1 MQSIKGLVGKMRLSD
16 LTRLLPGLKRTAIDA
31 RGGTQSLADWDT
43 YTGDAPLYSL
53 LDNAAAKFPDRPCL
67 SFLGK
72 SYDYAEIT
80 DLVNRAAQGFQQAG
94 VVKGTRVG
102 LLLPNTPYFVICYYA
117 ILKAGG
123 TVVNFNPLYVGR
135 EIDHQ
140 IEDSDTDIMV
150 TLDLKQLYPK
160 VAHALDTTRLKKVV
174 ICRMSDILPAVKGL
188 LFSTLKR
195 SELADIPEDLRHIP
209 FDLLTKT
216 DGAPSPVPIDIR
228 KDPAV
233 LQYTGGTTGL
243 PKGAMLTHA
252 NLVANTRQLQ
262 AIVTN
267 VAEGEERILAVL
279 PFFHVFA
286 MTAILNFGI
295 ATGSELILLPRFE
308 LDQLLKTIDS
318 RQPTIFHAVPTIY
331 TAINGCDDISKYDL
345 SCLKFCISG
354 GAPLPPEIKRKFEEG
369 TGCVLVE
376 GYGLSEASPV
386 VSVNPVDGSAR
397 DGSIGRALPGTAVK
411 FLSLEAP
418 HKEVKDGEN
427 GQLCV
432 HGPQVMLGYWERPDE
447 TATTLK
453 DGYLHTGDVGYRD
466 EDGFLFLVDRM
477 KDLIICS
484 GYNVYP
490 RVIEDAIYLH
500 PEVGEVTVIG
510 VPDDYRGQSPKAFVK
525 LKPGATVT
533 EEELRRFL
541 TDKLSPIERPASIE
555 FRDELPK
562 TMIGKLSKKELV
574 AEQASSGT
582 DQPAP
587 DQPRNEA

>member
-1 MQSIKGLVGKMRLSD
+1 MRLKD
-16 LTRLLPGLKRTAIDA
+16 LKRLLPGLKRTAMDA
-31 RGGTQSLADWDT
+31 HGGPGAVAGWDI
-43 YTGDAPLYSL
+43 YTGTDPLHAL
-53 LDNAAAKFPDRPCL
+53 LETSAARFSDRPCL

-72 SYDYAEIT
+72 SYSYAEVIG
-80 DLVNRAAQGFQQAG
+80 LVNRAAQGFQQAG

-123 TVVNFNPLYVGR
+123 TVVNYNPLYVGR
-135 EIDHQ
+135 EIEHQ
-140 IEDSDTDIMV
+140 IEDSKTDIMV

-160 VAHALDTTRLKKVV
+160 VAHALDTTRLQKIV
-174 ICRMSDILPAVKGL
+174 ICPMSDILPTVKGL

-195 SELADIPEDLRHIP
+195 SELADIPADLRHIP

-216 DGAPSPVPIDIR
+216 DGAPAPVAIDIHS
-228 KDPAV
+228 DPAV

-243 PKGAMLTHA
+243 PKGAMLSHA

-262 AIVTN
+262 AFVTN
-267 VAEGEERILAVL
+267 VVHGEERIMAVL

-308 LDQLLKTIDS
+308 LDQLLKSIDS
-318 RQPTIFHAVPTIY
+318 KQPTIFHAVPTIY
-331 TAINGCDDISKYDL
+331 TAINGCDEISKYDL

-354 GAPLPPEIKRKFEEG
+354 GAPLPAQVKQQFEER

-386 VSVNPVDGSAR
+386 VSVNPVDGTAR
-397 DGSIGRALPGTAVK
+397 DGSIGRALPGTDVK
-411 FLSLEAP
+411 FLSLDP
-418 HKEVKDGEN
+418 PYKGVKDGEN
-427 GQLCV
+427 GELYAR
-432 HGPQVMLGYWERPDE
+432 GPQVMLGYWERPDE
-447 TATTLK
+447 TADVLR
-453 DGYLHTGDVGYRD
+453 DGYLRTGDVGYRD
-466 EDGFLFLVDRM
+466 KDGFLFLVDRA

-490 RVIEDAIYLH
+490 RVVEDAIYLH
-500 PEVGEVTVIG
+500 PDVSETTVIG
-510 VPDDYRGQSPKAFVK
+510 VPDEYRGQTPKAFVK
-525 LKPGATVT
+525 LKPGSALTV
-533 EEELRRFL
+533 EELRRFL
-541 TDKLSPIERPASIE
+541 VDKLSPIERPEFVE

-574 AEQASSGT
+574 AEHETQSA
-582 DQPAP
+582 DHP
-587 DQPRNEA
+587 DQEETNGAT

>member
-1 MQSIKGLVGKMRLSD
+1 MRLSD
-16 LTRLLPGLKRTAIDA
+16 LMRRLPGLKRTTIHGAGDHP
-31 RGGTQSLADWDT
+31 SLTGWEE
-43 YTGDAPLYSL
+43 YTGTEPLYAL
-53 LDNAAAKFPDRPCL
+53 LEASAARFNDRPCL

-72 SYDYAEIT
+72 SYSYAEIS
-80 DLVNRAAQGFQQAG
+80 DLVNRAAEGFQQAG

-117 ILKAGG
+117 ILRAGG
-123 TVVNFNPLYVGR
+123 TVVNYNPLYVGR
-135 EIDHQ
+135 EIEHQ
-140 IEDSDTDIMV
+140 IEDSETDIMV

-160 VAHALDTTRLKKVV
+160 VARALDNTRLKKIV
-174 ICRMSDILPAVKGL
+174 ICRMSDILPPVKGL

-195 SELADIPEDLRHIP
+195 SELADVPEDLLHIP

-216 DGAPSPVPIDIR
+216 DGAPAPVNIDIHN
-228 KDPAV
+228 DVAV

-262 AIVTN
+262 RIVTN
-267 VAEGEERILAVL
+267 IVEGEERILAVL

-286 MTAILNFGI
+286 MTAILNHGI
-295 ATGSELILLPRFE
+295 SMGAELILLPRFE
-308 LDQLLKTIDS
+308 LEQLLKTIDS

-331 TAINGCDDISKYDL
+331 TAINGCTDLSKYKL

-354 GAPLPPEIKRKFEEG
+354 GAPLPAEVKRQFEEK
-369 TGCVLVE
+369 TGCALVE

-386 VSVNPVDGSAR
+386 VSVNPVDSDAR
-397 DGSIGRALPGTAVK
+397 DGSIGRALPGTDIK

-418 HKEVKDGEN
+418 YKEVNEGDNGE
-427 GQLCV
+427 LCV
-432 HGPQVMLGYWERPDE
+432 KGPQVMRGYWQRPDE
-447 TATTLK
+447 TAAVLK

-466 EDGFLFLVDRM
+466 KDGFLYLVDRV

-500 PEVGEVTVIG
+500 PAVNEVTVIG
-510 VPDDYRGQSPKAFVK
+510 IPDDYRGQSPKAFVT
-525 LKPGATVT
+525 LNPGATVT

-541 TDKLSPIERPASIE
+541 TDKLSPIERPHSIE

-574 AEQASSGT
+574 AEQADQESVSSDPEPASNEGGT
-582 DQPAP
+582 GTA
-587 DQPRNEA
+587 

>member
-1 MQSIKGLVGKMRLSD
+1 MKSFIGLVENMRLSD
-16 LTRLLPGLKRTAIDA
+16 LMRRLPGLRRTAID
-31 RGGTQSLADWDT
+31 GTDGQAAPSAWHR
-43 YTGDAPLYSL
+43 YTGDAPLYALFDASAARFR
-53 LDNAAAKFPDRPCL
+53 DNPCL

-72 SYDYAEIT
+72 SYSYGEIS
-80 DLVNRAAQGFQQAG
+80 DLVNQAAQGFQQAG

-123 TVVNFNPLYVGR
+123 TVVNYNPLYVGR
-135 EIDHQ
+135 EIEHQ
-140 IEDSDTDIMV
+140 IEDSETDIMV

-160 VAHALDTTRLKKVV
+160 VAHALDATRLQKVV
-174 ICRMSDILPAVKGL
+174 ICRMSDILPAMKGL

-195 SELADIPEDLRHIP
+195 SELADVPEDLRHIP
-209 FDLLTKT
+209 FDMLTKT
-216 DGAPSPVPIDIR
+216 DGAPAPVAIDIHR
-228 KDPAV
+228 DVAV

-252 NLVANTRQLQ
+252 NLIANTRQLQ
-262 AIVTN
+262 EIVTD
-267 VAEGEERILAVL
+267 VTDGEERIIAVL

-286 MTAILNFGI
+286 MTAILNHGI
-295 ATGSELILLPRFE
+295 AMAAELILLPRFE

-331 TAINGCDDISKYDL
+331 TAINGCEDLAKYDL

-354 GAPLPPEIKRKFEEG
+354 GAPLPAEVKRQFQDG

-376 GYGLSEASPV
+376 GYGLSESSPV

-397 DGSIGRALPGTAVK
+397 DGSIGRPLPGTDVR
-411 FLSLEAP
+411 FLALDAP
-418 HKEVKDGEN
+418 NKEVKDGER
-427 GQLCV
+427 GELCV
-432 HGPQVMLGYWERPDE
+432 RGPQVMPGYWQRPEESD
-447 TATTLK
+447 AVLK
-453 DGYLHTGDVGYRD
+453 DGYLHTGDIGYRD
-466 EDGFLFLVDRM
+466 EDGFLFLVDRA

-490 RVIEDAIYLH
+490 RVIEDALYLH
-500 PEVGEVTVIG
+500 PAVSEVTVIG
-510 VPDDYRGQSPKAFVK
+510 IPDDYRGQSPKAFVK
-525 LKPGATVT
+525 LSPGASIT
-533 EEELRRFL
+533 EEELRSFL
-541 TDKLSPIERPASIE
+541 VDKLSPIERPREIE

-574 AEQASSGT
+574 AEHEGPAS
-582 DQPAP
+582 DPAN
-587 DQPRNEA
+587 DEEHDGAT

>member
-1 MQSIKGLVGKMRLSD
+1 MRMID
-16 LTRLLPGLKRTAIDA
+16 LMRRLPGLKKTGVDDPANTPLLD
-31 RGGTQSLADWDT
+31 DWT
-43 YTGDAPLYSL
+43 VFTGNAPLHSL
-53 LDNAAAKFPDRPCL
+53 LDSSTARFSDRPCL

-72 SYDYAEIT
+72 SYTYGEIS
-80 DLVNRAAQGFQQAG
+80 DLVNRAAEGFQQAG
-94 VVKGTRVG
+94 VIKGSRVG

-123 TVVNFNPLYVGR
+123 TVVNYNPLYVGR
-135 EIDHQ
+135 EIEHQ
-140 IEDSDTDIMV
+140 IEDSETDIMV

-160 VAHALDTTRLKKVV
+160 VAQALDTTRLNKVV
-174 ICRMSDILPAVKGL
+174 ICRMSDILPPVKGL

-195 SELADIPEDLRHIP
+195 SELAAIPEDLRHIP

-216 DGAPSPVPIDIR
+216 DGAPTPVEVDIQT
-228 KDPAV
+228 DPAV

-262 AIVTN
+262 SIVTN
-267 VAEGEERILAVL
+267 VVDGEERIMAVL

-295 ATGSELILLPRFE
+295 ASGAELILLPRFE
-308 LDQLLKTIDS
+308 LDQLLKTMDAK
-318 RQPTIFHAVPTIY
+318 RPTIFHAVPTIY
-331 TAINGCDDISKYDL
+331 TAINGCEDLAKYDL

-354 GAPLPPEIKRKFEEG
+354 GAPLPAEVKRQFEDG

-386 VSVNPVDGSAR
+386 ISVNPVDGSAR
-397 DGSIGRALPGTAVK
+397 DGSIGRPLPGTEVK
-411 FLSLEAP
+411 FLALEAP

-427 GQLCV
+427 GELCAR
-432 HGPQVMLGYWERPDE
+432 GPQVMFGYWQRPDE
-447 TATTLK
+447 TASVLK
-453 DGYLHTGDVGYRD
+453 DGFLRTGDVGYRD
-466 EDGFLFLVDRM
+466 EEGYLFLVDRA
-477 KDLIICS
+477 KDLILCS

-490 RVIEDAIYLH
+490 RVVEDAIYLH
-500 PEVGEVTVIG
+500 PDVVEVTVIG
-510 VPDDYRGQSPKAFVK
+510 IPDEYRGQSPKAFVK
-525 LKPGATVT
+525 LQPGATIT

-541 TDKLSPIERPASIE
+541 TDKLSPIERPKEIE

-574 AEQASSGT
+574 AEQADQNATPSSDEENAG
-582 DQPAP
+582 A
-587 DQPRNEA
+587 A

>member
-1 MQSIKGLVGKMRLSD
+1 MRLSD
-16 LTRLLPGLKRTAIDA
+16 LKRLLPGLKRTAVDA
-31 RGGTQSLADWDT
+31 HGGPRALADWHI
-43 YTGDAPLYSL
+43 YTGDDPLHTL
-53 LDNAAAKFPDRPCL
+53 LETSAARFSDRPCL

-72 SYDYAEIT
+72 SYSYAEIM

-102 LLLPNTPYFVICYYA
+102 LVLPNTPYFVICYYA

-123 TVVNFNPLYVGR
+123 TVVNYNPLYVGR
-135 EIDHQ
+135 EIEHQ
-140 IEDSDTDIMV
+140 IEDSKTDIMV

-160 VAHALDTTRLKKVV
+160 VAHALDTTRLQKVV
-174 ICRMSDILPAVKGL
+174 ICRMSDILPPVKGL

-195 SELADIPEDLRHIP
+195 SELADIPVDLRHIP
-209 FDLLTKT
+209 FDMLTKT
-216 DGAPSPVPIDIR
+216 DGAPSPVAVDIR
-228 KDPAV
+228 RGPAV

-262 AIVTN
+262 AFVTN
-267 VAEGEERILAVL
+267 IVDGEERIMAVL

-308 LDQLLKTIDS
+308 LDQLLKTMES
-318 RQPTIFHAVPTIY
+318 KQPTIFHAVPTIY
-331 TAINGCDDISKYDL
+331 TAINGCEEISKFDL

-354 GAPLPPEIKRKFEEG
+354 GAPLPAQVKQQFEEK
-369 TGCVLVE
+369 TGCALVE

-397 DGSIGRALPGTAVK
+397 DGSIGRPLPGTDVR
-411 FLSLEAP
+411 FMSLEAP

-427 GQLCV
+427 GELCV
-432 HGPQVMLGYWERPDE
+432 RGPQVMLGYWERPDE
-447 TATTLK
+447 TASVLK
-453 DGYLHTGDVGYRD
+453 DGYLRTGDIGYRD
-466 EDGFLFLVDRM
+466 GDGYLFLVDRA

-500 PEVGEVTVIG
+500 RDVSEVTVIG
-510 VPDDYRGQSPKAFVK
+510 VPDDYRGQTPKAFVK
-525 LKPGATVT
+525 LQPDSALTV
-533 EEELRRFL
+533 EELRRFL
-541 TDKLSPIERPASIE
+541 VDKLSPIERPEFVE

-562 TMIGKLSKKELV
+562 TLIGKLSKKELV
-574 AEQASSGT
+574 AEHDNQSTEHPDAEEGT
-582 DQPAP
+582 GA
-587 DQPRNEA
+587 A

>member
-1 MQSIKGLVGKMRLSD
+1 MRLKD
-16 LTRLLPGLKRTAIDA
+16 LKRLVPGLKRTAVDA
-31 RGGTQSLADWDT
+31 HGGPGAVAGWDI
-43 YTGDAPLYSL
+43 YTGTDPLHAL
-53 LDNAAAKFPDRPCL
+53 LETSAARFSDRPCL

-72 SYDYAEIT
+72 SYSYAEVI

-94 VVKGTRVG
+94 VVKGSRVG

-123 TVVNFNPLYVGR
+123 TVVNYNPLYVGR
-135 EIDHQ
+135 EIEHQ
-140 IEDSDTDIMV
+140 IEDSKTDIMV

-160 VAHALDTTRLKKVV
+160 VSHALDTTRLQKIV
-174 ICRMSDILPAVKGL
+174 ICPMSDILPTVKGL

-195 SELADIPEDLRHIP
+195 SELAEIPQDLRHIP

-216 DGAPSPVPIDIR
+216 DGAPAPVAIDIHS
-228 KDPAV
+228 DPAV

-262 AIVTN
+262 AFVTN
-267 VAEGEERILAVL
+267 VVHGEERIMAVL

-308 LDQLLKTIDS
+308 LDQLLKSIDS
-318 RQPTIFHAVPTIY
+318 KQPTIFHAVPTIY
-331 TAINGCDDISKYDL
+331 TAINGCDEISKYDL

-354 GAPLPPEIKRKFEEG
+354 GAPLPAQVKQQFEER

-386 VSVNPVDGSAR
+386 VSVNPVDGTAR
-397 DGSIGRALPGTAVK
+397 DGSIGRALPGTDVK
-411 FLSLEAP
+411 FLSLDP
-418 HKEVKDGEN
+418 PYKEVKDGEN
-427 GQLCV
+427 GELYAR
-432 HGPQVMLGYWERPDE
+432 GPQVMLGYWERPDE
-447 TATTLK
+447 TADVLR
-453 DGYLHTGDVGYRD
+453 DGYLRTGDVGYRD
-466 EDGFLFLVDRM
+466 KDGFLFLVDRA

-490 RVIEDAIYLH
+490 RVVEDAIYLH
-500 PEVGEVTVIG
+500 PDVSETTVIG
-510 VPDDYRGQSPKAFVK
+510 VPDEYRGQTPKAFVK
-525 LKPGATVT
+525 LKPGSALTV
-533 EEELRRFL
+533 EELRRFL
-541 TDKLSPIERPASIE
+541 VDKLSPIERPEFVE

-574 AEQASSGT
+574 AEHETQSA
-582 DQPAP
+582 DHP
-587 DQPRNEA
+587 DQEETNGAA